1 MTNEKFLPYLDISYF
16 YHEHRDEINELN
28 HLVFSSGRLMDG
40 PYTKSCEKELSR
52 MYNFP
57 RAAMVGSC
65 TDALFFALV
74 ANNIQAGDEV
84 IITSFSFIG
93 SLTPIIRA
101 GAIPVFVDVCIENGL
116 MNISEILSKITS
128 RTKAI
133 IAVHLYGQVLEME
146 AINKIAEK
154 HSLIVIEDAAQSI
167 GVVANYGTSKKSE
180 CICFSFDP
188 TKVVHAF
195 GSAGAVLCSNES
207 MDLKIKALRYH
218 GKTSTDFA
226 FLGYNSRITE
236 FQAALVLMQ
245 LKHIKLIINNRKEI
259 ALNYVENLSHL
270 PQIYLSQINNNT
282 NFHKFVIQTE
292 DRDDLQKHLTKHGIQ
307 TMIHYNKALYEYSVV
322 KQPSNIFQCQNSE
335 NLKLQVLSLPL
346 YMGLSSQ
353 EIKEITTTI
362 SLYFD
367 SQK

>member
-1 MTNEKFLPYLDISYF
+1 MTSKNSLPYFDISNF

-40 PYTKSCEKELSR
+40 PYTESCEKELSK
-52 MYNFP
+52 MYDYP
-57 RAAMVGSC
+57 HTAMVGSC
-65 TDALFFALV
+65 TDALFFALT

-93 SLTPIIRA
+93 SLTPILRV
-101 GAIPVFVDVCIENGL
+101 GAIPVFVDVCPENGL
-116 MNISEILSKITS
+116 MNSSEIIPKITS
-128 RTKAI
+128 KTKAI
-133 IAVHLYGQVLEME
+133 IAVHLYGQVLDME
-146 AINKIAEK
+146 VINKIAVT

-180 CICFSFDP
+180 WICFSFDP

-207 MDLKIKALRYH
+207 MDSKIKALRYH

-245 LKHIKLIINNRKEI
+245 LKHIKSIINSRKEI
-259 ALNYVENLSHL
+259 ALNYIENLSHL
-270 PQIYLSQINNNT
+270 SQISLPQINNNT
-282 NFHKFVIQTE
+282 NFHKFVIQTK
-292 DRDDLQKHLTKHGIQ
+292 DRDALQTHLSKHGIQ
-307 TMIHYNKALYEYSVV
+307 TMIHYNKALYEYDVV
-322 KQPSNIFQCQNSE
+322 KKTSKITSLQNTAY
-335 NLKLQVLSLPL
+335 LKKRVLSLPL
-346 YMGLSSQ
+346 YAGLSN
-353 EIKEITTTI
+353 EDVIYITKEI
-362 SLYFD
+362 SLFFD
-367 SQK
+367 L